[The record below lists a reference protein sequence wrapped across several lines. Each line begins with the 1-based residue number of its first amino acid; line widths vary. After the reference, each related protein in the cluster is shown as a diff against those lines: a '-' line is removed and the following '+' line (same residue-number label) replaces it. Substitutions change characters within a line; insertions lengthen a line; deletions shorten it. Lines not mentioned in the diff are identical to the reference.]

1 MAASPPPRL
10 PPPALAPGTT
20 DDAAD
25 DATSLRLDDYLPYL
39 INRAGVSLALRFGT
53 ALREAG
59 ITLQDW
65 RVLAALRER
74 DGLRL
79 TELAARTSIEVST
92 LSRMISGLETTGRVS
107 RERDSDDARAIA
119 IRLTEA
125 GATLTATL
133 IPAAAALER
142 TALTGL
148 SDAEAGQLKTLLHRV
163 YGNLAP
169 SGADETGP

>member
-1 MAASPPPRL
+1 MAPSPPPID
-10 PPPALAPGTT
+10 PAASSESDLAPP
-20 DDAAD
+20 
-25 DATSLRLDDYLPYL
+25 LRLDDYLPYL

-53 ALREAG
+53 DLRNAG

-92 LSRMISGLETTGRVS
+92 LSRMVSGLEATGRV
-107 RERDSDDARAIA
+107 RRDRDSGDARAIA

-125 GATLTATL
+125 GAALTATL
-133 IPAAAALER
+133 IPAAAMLER

-148 SDAEAGQLKTLLHRV
+148 SDAEASQLKSLLHRV
-163 YGNLAP
+163 YGNLAA
-169 SGADETGP
+169 SGVEDSES

>member
-1 MAASPPPRL
+1 MVASPPPKL
-10 PPPALAPGTT
+10 SQPDVAPDTP
-20 DDAAD
+20 DDAPP
-25 DATSLRLDDYLPYL
+25 LRLDDYLPYL

-53 ALREAG
+53 ALRNAG

-92 LSRMISGLETTGRVS
+92 LSRMVSGLEATGRV
-107 RERDSDDARAIA
+107 RRDRDSGDARAIA
-119 IRLTEA
+119 IRLTESGTA
-125 GATLTATL
+125 LTATL

-142 TALTGL
+142 TALDGL
-148 SDAEAGQLKTLLHRV
+148 SDAEAGQLKSLLHRV
-163 YGNLAP
+163 YGNLTAGTEP
-169 SGADETGP
+169 DA

>member
-1 MAASPPPRL
+1 MVASPPPKS
-10 PPPALAPGTT
+10 PQPDTAPA
-20 DDAAD
+20 AAD
-25 DATSLRLDDYLPYL
+25 VPPLRLDDYLPYL

-53 ALREAG
+53 DLRNAG

-92 LSRMISGLETTGRVS
+92 LSRMVSGLEATGHVR
-107 RERDSDDARAIA
+107 RDRDSGDARAIA

-125 GATLTATL
+125 GAALTATL
-133 IPAAAALER
+133 IPAAAMLER

-148 SDAEAGQLKTLLHRV
+148 SETEAGQLKSLLHRV
-163 YGNLAP
+163 YGNLAASSAHEP
-169 SGADETGP
+169 EA